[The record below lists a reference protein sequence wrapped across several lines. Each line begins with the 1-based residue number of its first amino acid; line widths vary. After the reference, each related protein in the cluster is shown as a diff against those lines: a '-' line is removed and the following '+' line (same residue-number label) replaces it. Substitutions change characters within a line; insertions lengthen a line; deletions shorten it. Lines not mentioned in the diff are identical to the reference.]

1 MRFGVGVAN
10 YGPHTSFEAM
20 RRVALAAEE
29 LGYESVWTTDH
40 VIVPKENIEPYGHIY
55 ESVVTLAMIAA
66 VTQRVRLGTSI
77 IVLPMR
83 NPVLFAKQAASIDAA
98 SGGRMIVGVG
108 VGWNEPEYRN
118 LNSNF
123 KNRGRRLDEDIHL
136 LRTLW
141 SNEDAN
147 FQGRYTQITDS
158 VFAPLPPN
166 KGIPI
171 WVGGNGEPSWKRAA
185 TLGDAWHA
193 TGALPETIAAA
204 TRYFRE
210 HKPARPFTISARLT
224 VDMNPD
230 VPSTYEYRGAT
241 RRRLTGT
248 DDNIRALL
256 YEYQNA
262 GLEHAALWFPTDDV
276 TVTLKQMERF
286 WRDIAPEF
294 AS

>member
-1 MRFGVGVAN
+1 MKFGVGLPN
-10 YGPHTSFEAM
+10 YGPHTSFDAI
-20 RRVALAAEE
+20 RRVALAADE
-29 LGYESVWTTDH
+29 LGYDSVWTTDH

-55 ESVVTLAMIAA
+55 ESVVILAMVAA

-108 VGWNEPEYRN
+108 VGWNEPEYKN
-118 LNSNF
+118 MSANF
-123 KNRGRRLDEDIHL
+123 KNRGKRLDEDITL

-141 SNEDAN
+141 SSENAN

-185 TLGDAWHA
+185 ALGDAWHA
-193 TGALPETIAAA
+193 TGALPGTIAAA
-204 TRYFRE
+204 IKYFHE
-210 HKPARPFTISARLT
+210 HAPARRFTISARLN
-224 VDMNPD
+224 VDLNSS
-230 VPSTYEYRGAT
+230 VPPIYEYRGAA
-241 RRRLTGT
+241 RRRLSGT
-248 DDNIRALL
+248 DDDVRALL
-256 YEYQNA
+256 REYSNA
-262 GLEHAALWFPTDDV
+262 GLEHAALWFPTDEV

-286 WRDIAPEF
+286 MADIAPEF
-294 AS
+294 AG